1 MHRQAGR
8 PTQAPEP
15 PIVPA
20 FGNRSAKIQQCLT
33 VGEEEIL
40 RNLGFP
46 TLRMQQKQFFQII
59 RPASRAYGQQY
70 YRIEL
75 LRLVVLWETM
85 SFRPLAIGRWAIR
98 NSGRVQ
104 PC

>member
-1 MHRQAGR
+1 
-8 PTQAPEP
+8 
-15 PIVPA
+15 
-20 FGNRSAKIQQCLT
+20 
-33 VGEEEIL
+33 
-40 RNLGFP
+40 
-46 TLRMQQKQFFQII
+46 MQQKQFFQII

-85 SFRPLAIGRWAIR
+85 FFRPLAIGRWAIR
-98 NSGRVQ
+98 DSGRVQ